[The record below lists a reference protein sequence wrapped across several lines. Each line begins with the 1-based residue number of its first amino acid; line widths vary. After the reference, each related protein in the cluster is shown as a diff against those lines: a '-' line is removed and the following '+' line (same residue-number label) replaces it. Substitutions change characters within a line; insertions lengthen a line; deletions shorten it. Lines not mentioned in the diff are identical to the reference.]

1 MTKLLNE
8 IKEELITFFSEI
20 LDAAP
25 VIIIGIFVAL
35 LYWWISK
42 IFRKKVIRYLKTKTE
57 DTLQVNFISDIFKIL
72 NVIIGLLLFLYV
84 IGKEGVVA
92 KILGAGAIS
101 AFVIGF
107 AFKDIGENFLAGIIL
122 AFKRPFRIGDIVMIQ
137 NIEGSIIDLNLRET
151 HIKTFDGKDV
161 YIPNGIIIKNPLFNY
176 TMDGYLRQQF
186 SLGFEYHADLELARR
201 ILLETINQIP
211 GVLTEEKQSK
221 TLIQDPEP
229 YKISIITQY
238 WINTIDSPYSGTEI
252 KSIAIKSCMSALE
265 SNGIKITSHQLKI
278 ENAIKN

>member
-1 MTKLLNE
+1 MTKLLND

-20 LDAAP
+20 LEAAP
-25 VIIIGIFVAL
+25 VIIIGIFVTL

-42 IFRKKVIRYLKTKTE
+42 IFRKKLIRYLNTKTE

-72 NVIIGLLLFLYV
+72 NVVIGLILFLYV

-92 KILGAGAIS
+92 NILGAGAIS

-122 AFKRPFRIGDIVMIQ
+122 AFKRPFKIGDTVMIQ

-151 HIKTFDGKDV
+151 HMKTFDGKDV
-161 YIPNGIIIKNPLFNY
+161 YIPNGMIIKNPLFNY
-176 TMDGYLRQQF
+176 TIDGYLRQQF
-186 SLGFEYHADLELARR
+186 ILGFEYNTDLELARK

-229 YKISIITQY
+229 YKISIVTQY

-252 KSIAIKSCMSALE
+252 KSNAIKSCMSALE
-265 SNGIKITSHQLKI
+265 SNGIRITSHQLKI
-278 ENAIKN
+278 ENANNN